1 MNTATLEQPEVL
13 EEKPFKLTDKQVE
26 ALGVIGGDSVYAL
39 LYGGSRS
46 TKTFTIVRTIVWRA
60 LAVDGSRHAILRLRF
75 NQVKKAIFFDT
86 FPKVM
91 RLCFPKVKYRENRED
106 FVIRFPNGSEIWF
119 SGLDDKER
127 TEKILG
133 LEYCTIFLNE
143 VSQIAYDTFLLM
155 ITRLAQVCHYTRK
168 GKLMELR
175 LRMFLDE
182 NPPNKGHWSYRLFL
196 EKKEPKTGSPIDSP
210 EDYTHLLMNPV
221 DNLENLPAA
230 YIKAL
235 NNLPKIKRD
244 RFFLGKFADDRAN
257 AFWTPEII
265 ERNRVTEIPDN
276 VDLIRIVVPVDP
288 SGAEDEHDTD
298 ADEIGIGVCAL
309 GSDGLGYVLEDLT
322 LLAGPAKWGSVA
334 ASAYRRHHA
343 DRVIGEKNFGGAMVE
358 FTVRAADPNISYK
371 AVNASRGKTQR
382 AEPIAALCEKDKIK
396 FVGQFEALEDEL
408 CAFTSTGYIGERS
421 PNRGDWFVWG
431 FTELFP
437 GLAPRTKKER
447 GPINIPRM
455 KRI

>member
-1 MNTATLEQPEVL
+1 MC
-13 EEKPFKLTDKQVE
+13 FKVHPLSD
-26 ALGVIGGDSVYAL
+26 
-39 LYGGSRS
+39 
-46 TKTFTIVRTIVWRA
+46 
-60 LAVDGSRHAILRLRF
+60 H
-75 NQVKKAIFFDT
+75 
-86 FPKVM
+86 
-91 RLCFPKVKYRENRED
+91 
-106 FVIRFPNGSEIWF
+106 
-119 SGLDDKER
+119 
-127 TEKILG
+127 
-133 LEYCTIFLNE
+133 
-143 VSQIAYDTFLLM
+143 
-155 ITRLAQVCHYTRK
+155 
-168 GKLMELR
+168 
-175 LRMFLDE
+175 
-182 NPPNKGHWSYRLFL
+182 
-196 EKKEPKTGSPIDSP
+196 
-210 EDYTHLLMNPV
+210 
-221 DNLENLPAA
+221 
-230 YIKAL
+230 
-235 NNLPKIKRD
+235 
-244 RFFLGKFADDRAN
+244 
-257 AFWTPEII
+257 
-265 ERNRVTEIPDN
+265 
-276 VDLIRIVVPVDP
+276 
-288 SGAEDEHDTD
+288 D